1 MSESQSG
8 TTTENKMIGL
18 NFHSKRLVTSMMS

>member
-8 TTTENKMIGL
+8 TTTEDNMIGL
-18 NFHSKRLVTSMMS
+18 NFLSRRLVTSMMS